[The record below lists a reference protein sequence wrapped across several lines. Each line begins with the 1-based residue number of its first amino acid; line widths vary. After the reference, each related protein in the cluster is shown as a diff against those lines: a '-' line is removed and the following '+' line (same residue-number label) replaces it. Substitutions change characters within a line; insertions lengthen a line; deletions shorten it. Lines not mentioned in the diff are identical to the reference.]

1 MEISQET
8 KEGETGVSQLEHT
21 EQDVPPVLNEDEPQ
35 TPYQLGWRTILA
47 VLTLSMANVC
57 AALSNTTNTTIKFQ
71 VATVAHSPSD
81 AALASWI
88 ANGNFLL
95 SLALGPIFGS
105 VSDRLGKKWFLVGG
119 ASLGVI
125 GSMVSGSAHKIT
137 DIIGGNILTG
147 IANAGCIVS
156 ISCIQEIMPNK
167 LRPWAMGVSQ
177 AMASAFVILGTFVA
191 AAFVQHNIGG
201 AGGWRW
207 AYYFNGIIYGF
218 TAVAIGLTYFP
229 PRPLLGRHRALKEIM
244 TTVDFVG
251 ILLMAG
257 SFTSLIIGLTW
268 GGTTYPWNSGRIIAT
283 LTMGCVG
290 LVLFGL
296 YEAFVVKEG
305 ILDRRLFSES
315 MNFPILLFV
324 CTIDGILLLGVNV
337 ALSQEI
343 FDLFTQDAVS
353 IAVMLTPY
361 LALSTFGCIPAGW
374 IMASTKSYKTLL
386 VAALLWCSLFTGL
399 MGLIT
404 AERKS
409 WAYAFSALFGAG
421 TAVTTTIPV
430 TALALSIP
438 SYLIGTAATVS
449 MSCRALGGIVGITI
463 FTAIYNNKYAS
474 YVGPEIANNS
484 EAPVQ
489 KVESAMAWKYMWITL
504 ACLIAAN
511 GVAACFLKSV
521 KSMMTGHVESALEHN
536 KIREKQLE

>member
-1 MEISQET
+1 LKS
-8 KEGETGVSQLEHT
+8 L
-21 EQDVPPVLNEDEPQ
+21 PL
-35 TPYQLGWRTILA
+35 IL
-47 VLTLSMANVC
+47 
-57 AALSNTTNTTIKFQ
+57 
-71 VATVAHSPSD
+71 
-81 AALASWI
+81 
-88 ANGNFLL
+88 
-95 SLALGPIFGS
+95 
-105 VSDRLGKKWFLVGG
+105 
-119 ASLGVI
+119 
-125 GSMVSGSAHKIT
+125 
-137 DIIGGNILTG
+137 IIHQ
-147 IANAGCIVS
+147 IVS

-177 AMASAFVILGTFVA
+177 AMASAFVILGTFIA

-229 PRPLLGRHRALKEIM
+229 PRPQLGRHRAFKEIL
-244 TTVDFVG
+244 TNVDFVG

-257 SFTSLIIGLTW
+257 SFTALIIGVTW

-343 FDLFTQDAVS
+343 FDLFTQDAVK

-374 IMASTKSYKTLL
+374 IMAATKSYKTLL
-386 VAALLWCSLFTGL
+386 VAALLWCSLFTG
-399 MGLIT
+399 MFFPCQ
-404 AERKS
+404 S
-409 WAYAFSALFGAG
+409 
-421 TAVTTTIPV
+421 
-430 TALALSIP
+430 
-438 SYLIGTAATVS
+438 
-449 MSCRALGGIVGITI
+449 
-463 FTAIYNNKYAS
+463 
-474 YVGPEIANNS
+474 
-484 EAPVQ
+484 
-489 KVESAMAWKYMWITL
+489 
-504 ACLIAAN
+504 
-511 GVAACFLKSV
+511 
-521 KSMMTGHVESALEHN
+521 GH
-536 KIREKQLE
+536 